1 MFKKQ
6 RPVWRTALFSLAH
19 LCNYISLIAQLILPH
34 EVSLFKLHLPQ
45 NGHVW
50 VNPDP
55 EKRRVSTADIIG
67 DKYSE

>member
-19 LCNYISLIAQLILPH
+19 LCNYIPLIAQLILPH

-55 EKRRVSTADIIG
+55 EERRVSTADITG